1 MATRNIRQSHN
12 NVLQDLDVAGEYLYD
27 AFESEDPAI
36 ILMALHNIAETLKR
50 HRRSGGKNRAGED
63 VQTALH

>member
-1 MATRNIRQSHN
+1 MAPRNIRKTHN
-12 NVLQDLDVAGEYLYD
+12 KILQDLDVAGEYLNE

-50 HRRSGGKNRAGED
+50 HRRSGRTSRTGEH
-63 VQTALH
+63 VQNALH